1 MLRVLY
7 FTSKDLFVSVGWT
20 KYRGGGA
27 GALEGGCSAAGRVGL
42 SCICRQRECS
52 NPCAETV
59 ELENEKLE

>member
-1 MLRVLY
+1 M
-7 FTSKDLFVSVGWT
+7 SVGWT
-20 KYRGGGA
+20 KYRGGDA

-42 SCICRQRECS
+42 SCMCRQGEYS